1 MLLIR
6 EKLESTHKKSKFF
19 IQQGGIFMSSNKKA
33 IITGA
38 GSGIGQST
46 AVRLAKEGVDIAV
59 VDISEK
65 GGNETVEMVKGL
77 GANAIFIKADV
88 SRKEEVKNYVDKTL
102 EEFDRIDYFFNN
114 AGISGSG
121 QFFLN
126 TSVEEI
132 EQIVGINLMGAL
144 YGVRYVAEAMLKNGG
159 GSIVNTASS
168 AGVIGQDSVVT
179 YSATKHGIVGLTKS
193 MVAEYAKDG
202 LRVNAIAPGPTETP
216 MVKAFYAANP
226 EMKENATGG
235 IPQKRLGTP
244 EEVAEL
250 VTFLLTSKAEYINGE
265 VIRIDGG
272 FTNTK

>member
-1 MLLIR
+1 M
-6 EKLESTHKKSKFF
+6 SKVV
-19 IQQGGIFMSSNKKA
+19 

-38 GSGIGQST
+38 GSGLGQ
-46 AVRLAKEGVDIAV
+46 AVAIRLAQEKINIVAVDIN
-59 VDISEK
+59 EE
-65 GGNETVEMVKGL
+65 GGHETVEMVKQSGVD
-77 GANAIFIKADV
+77 AMFIKADV
-88 SRKEEVKNYVDKTL
+88 SKAEDVKNYVDQTV
-102 EEFDRIDYFFNN
+102 ERFGTIDYFFNN

-121 QFFLN
+121 SYFLD
-126 TSVEEI
+126 SKIEEI
-132 EQIVGINLMGAL
+132 QQIVNINLMGAL
-144 YGVRYVAEAMLKNGG
+144 YGVRYVAEVMLKNGA

-179 YSATKHGIVGLTKS
+179 YSATKHGIIGLTKS

-202 LRVNAIAPGPTETP
+202 LRINAIAPGPTETP
-216 MVKAFYAANP
+216 MVKAFYEANP
-226 EMKENATGG
+226 SMKENATKG

-250 VTFLLTSKAEYINGE
+250 VAFLLTSKAQYINGE

>member
-1 MLLIR
+1 MA
-6 EKLESTHKKSKFF
+6 KT
-19 IQQGGIFMSSNKKA
+19 A
-33 IITGA
+33 IITGG
-38 GSGIGQST
+38 GSGLGQAT
-46 AVRLAKEGVDIAV
+46 AVRLAKEGINIAV
-59 VDISEK
+59 VDVSEK
-65 GGNETVEMVKGL
+65 GGNETVELVKGA
-77 GANAIFIKADV
+77 GADAIFIKADV
-88 SRKEEVKNYVDKTL
+88 SRAEEVKSYVDTTV
-102 EEFDRIDYFFNN
+102 EHFGSIDYFFNN

-121 QFFLN
+121 AYYLD
-126 TSVEEI
+126 SSIEEI
-132 EQIVGINLMGAL
+132 EKIVGINLLGAL
-144 YGVRYVAEAMLKNGG
+144 YGVRYVAEVMLKKGG

-216 MVKAFYAANP
+216 MVKAFYEANP
-226 EMKENATGG
+226 TMKENATAG
-235 IPQKRLGTP
+235 IPQKRLGTS

-272 FTNTK
+272 FTNVK

>member
-1 MLLIR
+1 MVN
-6 EKLESTHKKSKFF
+6 KS
-19 IQQGGIFMSSNKKA
+19 
-33 IITGA
+33 
-38 GSGIGQST
+38 
-46 AVRLAKEGVDIAV
+46 GVD
-59 VDISEK
+59 
-65 GGNETVEMVKGL
+65 
-77 GANAIFIKADV
+77 AIFVKADV
-88 SRKEEVKNYVDKTL
+88 SKAEEVKSYVDKTV
-102 EEFDRIDYFFNN
+102 EHFGTIDYFFNN

-126 TSVEEI
+126 TQVEEI
-132 EQIVGINLMGAL
+132 DQIVGINLLGAL
-144 YGVRYVAEAMLKNGG
+144 YGVRYVAEVMLKNGG

-216 MVKAFYAANP
+216 MVKAFYEDNP
-226 EMKENATGG
+226 EMKENATSG

-250 VTFLLTSKAEYINGE
+250 VTFLLTSEAQYINGE

-272 FTNTK
+272 FTSTK

>member
-1 MLLIR
+1 MR
-6 EKLESTHKKSKFF
+6 KT
-19 IQQGGIFMSSNKKA
+19 A

-38 GSGIGQST
+38 GSGLGQ
-46 AVRLAKEGVDIAV
+46 AAAIRLAKEGINIAAVDIN
-59 VDISEK
+59 EK
-65 GGNETVEMVKGL
+65 GGRETVETAKQNGVDAL
-77 GANAIFIKADV
+77 FIKADV
-88 SRKEEVKNYVDKTL
+88 SNPEDVKSYVEQTI
-102 EEFDRIDYFFNN
+102 EHFGSIDYFFNN

-121 QFFLN
+121 SYFLD
-126 TSVEEI
+126 SKIEEI
-132 EQIVGINLMGAL
+132 QQIVNINLMGAL

-179 YSATKHGIVGLTKS
+179 YSATKHGIIGLTKS

-216 MVKAFYAANP
+216 MVKAFYEANP
-226 EMKENATGG
+226 SMKENATKG
-235 IPQKRLGTP
+235 IPQRRLGTP

-250 VTFLLTSKAEYINGE
+250 VTFLLTSEAQYINGE

>member
-1 MLLIR
+1 
-6 EKLESTHKKSKFF
+6 
-19 IQQGGIFMSSNKKA
+19 MSNTA

-38 GSGIGQST
+38 GSGLGQAT
-46 AVRLAKEGVDIAV
+46 AVRLAKEGVNIVA

-65 GGNETVEMVKGL
+65 GGNETVEMVKSL
-77 GANAIFIKADV
+77 GVDAIFVKADV
-88 SRKEEVKNYVDKTL
+88 SKPEEVKNYVDQAV
-102 EEFDRIDYFFNN
+102 DRFGTIDYFFNN

-121 QFFLN
+121 AFFLD
-126 TSVEEI
+126 SSIEEI
-132 EQIVGINLMGAL
+132 NRNVGINLLGAL
-144 YGVRYVAEAMLKNGG
+144 YGVRYVAEVMLKNGG
-159 GSIVNTASS
+159 GSIVNTSSS

-216 MVKAFYAANP
+216 MVKAFYEANP
-226 EMKENATGG
+226 EMKANATSG

-250 VTFLLTSKAEYINGE
+250 VTFLLTSKAQYINGE

>member
-1 MLLIR
+1 MGN
-6 EKLESTHKKSKFF
+6 E
-19 IQQGGIFMSSNKKA
+19 NKVA
-33 IITGA
+33 IITGG
-38 GSGIGQST
+38 GSGLGQST
-46 AVRLAKEGVDIAV
+46 ALRLAEEKVNIAV

-65 GGNETVEMVKGL
+65 GGNETVEMVKKHGVE
-77 GANAIFIKADV
+77 AVFIKADV
-88 SRKEEVKNYVDKTL
+88 SKQEDVKNYVDQTVEQFGK
-102 EEFDRIDYFFNN
+102 IDYFFNN

-121 QFFLN
+121 SYFLD
-126 TSVEEI
+126 SSIEEI
-132 EQIVGINLMGAL
+132 EKIVGINLLGAL
-144 YGVRYVAEAMLKNGG
+144 YGVRYVAEVMLKNGG

-193 MVAEYAKDG
+193 MVAEYGKDG

-216 MVKAFYAANP
+216 MVKSFYEANP
-226 EMKENATGG
+226 AMKENATKG
-235 IPQKRLGTP
+235 IPQRRLGKP

>member
-1 MLLIR
+1 VKNI
-6 EKLESTHKKSKFF
+6 EHCLEVISLSKV
-19 IQQGGIFMSSNKKA
+19 A
-33 IITGA
+33 VITGG
-38 GSGIGQST
+38 GSGLGQAT
-46 AVRLAKEGVDIAV
+46 AVRLAEEKVNIVV
-59 VDISEK
+59 VDINEK
-65 GGNETVEMVKGL
+65 GGNETVEIVGKL
-77 GANAIFIKADV
+77 GVESLLIKADV
-88 SRKEEVKNYVDKTL
+88 SKPDEVKNYVDTTVEKFGT
-102 EEFDRIDYFFNN
+102 IDYFFNN

-121 QFFLN
+121 KFYLD
-126 TSVEEI
+126 TTVEEI

-144 YGVRYVAEAMLKNGG
+144 YGVRYVAEVMLKNGG

-193 MVAEYAKDG
+193 MVAEYAKNG

-216 MVKAFYAANP
+216 MVKEFYAANP
-226 EMKENATGG
+226 EMKANATAG

-250 VTFLLTSKAEYINGE
+250 VAFLLTSKAQYINGE

>member
-1 MLLIR
+1 
-6 EKLESTHKKSKFF
+6 
-19 IQQGGIFMSSNKKA
+19 MSENKAA

-38 GSGIGQST
+38 GSGLGQSA
-46 AVRLAKEGVDIAV
+46 AVRLAKEGIDIAV
-59 VDISEK
+59 VDINEE
-65 GGNETVEMVKGL
+65 GGNETVEMVKQKGV
-77 GANAIFIKADV
+77 NAIFIKADV
-88 SRKEEVKNYVDKTL
+88 SKAEEVKNYVDKTV
-102 EEFDRIDYFFNN
+102 EEFGKVDYFFNN

-121 QFFLN
+121 QYFLN
-126 TSVEEI
+126 TEIEEI
-132 EQIVGINLMGAL
+132 EQVVSINLMGAL
-144 YGVRYVAEAMLKNGG
+144 YGVRYVAEVMMKNGG

-179 YSATKHGIVGLTKS
+179 YSATKHGIIGLTKS
-193 MVAEYAKDG
+193 MVAEYAKEG

-216 MVKAFYAANP
+216 MVKAFYEANP
-226 EMKENATGG
+226 EMKANATGG

>member
-1 MLLIR
+1 M
-6 EKLESTHKKSKFF
+6 
-19 IQQGGIFMSSNKKA
+19 NKVA

-38 GSGIGQST
+38 GSGLGQAT
-46 AVRLAKEGVDIAV
+46 ALRLAEEGVNIVV
-59 VDISEK
+59 VDVNEK
-65 GGNETVEMVKGL
+65 GGNETVEMVKKA
-77 GANAIFIKADV
+77 GADSIFIKANV
-88 SRKEEVKNYVDKTL
+88 TNPEEVKNYVDQTVEKFGT
-102 EEFDRIDYFFNN
+102 IDYFFNN

-121 QFFLN
+121 GFFLD
-126 TSVEEI
+126 TDIKEI
-132 EQIVGINLMGAL
+132 DQIVGINLLGAL
-144 YGVRYVAEAMLKNGG
+144 YGVRYVAEVMLKNGG

-179 YSATKHGIVGLTKS
+179 YSATKHGIVGMTKS
-193 MVAEYAKDG
+193 LVAEYAKDG

-216 MVKAFYAANP
+216 MVREFYAANP
-226 EMKENATGG
+226 EMKENATSG

-250 VTFLLTSKAEYINGE
+250 VTFLLTSKAQYINGE

>member
-1 MLLIR
+1 M
-6 EKLESTHKKSKFF
+6 
-19 IQQGGIFMSSNKKA
+19 NKVA

-38 GSGIGQST
+38 ASGLGQAT
-46 AVRLAKEGVDIAV
+46 AVRLAEEGVNIAV
-59 VDISEK
+59 VDVNEK
-65 GGNETVEMVKGL
+65 AGKETVEMVKKAGPD
-77 GANAIFIKADV
+77 AIFIKADV
-88 SRKEEVKNYVDKTL
+88 SKPEEVKNYVDKTV
-102 EEFDRIDYFFNN
+102 EHFGKIDYFFNN

-121 QFFLN
+121 EFFLN
-126 TSVEEI
+126 TKIEEI
-132 EQIVGINLMGAL
+132 DQIVGINLLGAL
-144 YGVRYVAEAMLKNGG
+144 YGVRYVAEVMLKNGG

-179 YSATKHGIVGLTKS
+179 YSATKHGIIGLTKS

-216 MVKAFYAANP
+216 MVKKFYDDNP
-226 EMKENATGG
+226 AMKENATSG

-250 VTFLLTSKAEYINGE
+250 VTFLLTSKAQYINGE

>member
-1 MLLIR
+1 MD
-6 EKLESTHKKSKFF
+6 KA
-19 IQQGGIFMSSNKKA
+19 A

-38 GSGIGQST
+38 GSGLGQ
-46 AVRLAKEGVDIAV
+46 AAAIRLAKEGVNISV
-59 VDISEK
+59 VDVNEQ
-65 GGNETVEMVKGL
+65 GGKETVDMVKEL
-77 GANAIFIKADV
+77 GVDSIFIKADV
-88 SRKEEVKNYVDKTL
+88 SKPEEVKNYVDKTV
-102 EEFDRIDYFFNN
+102 EHFGTIDYFFNN

-121 QFFLN
+121 KFFLD
-126 TSVEEI
+126 TAIEEI
-132 EQIVGINLMGAL
+132 NSIVGINLMGAL
-144 YGVRYVAEAMLKNGG
+144 YGVHYVAEVMLKNGG

-179 YSATKHGIVGLTKS
+179 YAATKHGIVGLTKS

-202 LRVNAIAPGPTETP
+202 LRVNTIAPGPTETP
-216 MVKAFYAANP
+216 MVKEFYEANP
-226 EMKENATGG
+226 KMKENATSG

-250 VTFLLTSKAEYINGE
+250 VTFLLTSKAQYINGE